1 MAQCGITAIEVLI
14 GIAVLTIVAL
24 LAVPT
29 SSILME
35 RHYLKSASS
44 NLVDGIYLAK
54 REAEIR
60 ASTVRVCP
68 SNDGRTCRVDG
79 DWSQGWLVFSDG
91 NADGVV
97 QEIEVIEAYEAP
109 GGHLRIVASG
119 AAQTAAAFNSAG
131 LVRDNGIHPLL
142 CGLHLRI
149 ESHLHPIRR
158 LGHHGL
164 DQRSHLRNRLRTSA
178 TRKFRFDSR
187 LAAPARGRTG
197 FLQGGLRPQASTL

>member
-1 MAQCGITAIEVLI
+1 MNGRSNNTHRRIMAQRGITAIEVLI

-131 LVRDNGIHPLL
+131 LVRDNGSASGEFIL
-142 CGLHLRI
+142 CSADSTSGSRVI
-149 ESHLHPIRR
+149 FIQSD
-158 LGHHGL
+158 GWVTM
-164 DQRSHLRNRLRTSA
+164 DSTNDRTCE
-178 TRKFRFDSR
+178 
-187 LAAPARGRTG
+187 TG
-197 FLQGGLRPQASTL
+197 